1 MAKDQT
7 NNDLYKK
14 LICDMVQEIN
24 DGRFLRQIYSYI
36 YRERRLS
43 GRLQEELYA
52 MIAEMDTA
60 DLRLLWIAA
69 KEMNKSKK
77 D

>member
-1 MAKDQT
+1 MAKEQS
-7 NNDLYKK
+7 NIDLYKK
-14 LICDMVQEIN
+14 LICDMVQDIN

-36 YRERRLS
+36 YRERRLC
-43 GRLQEELYA
+43 GRLQEELYM
-52 MIAEMDTA
+52 MIADMDTA

-69 KEMNKSKK
+69 KEMKKSKK